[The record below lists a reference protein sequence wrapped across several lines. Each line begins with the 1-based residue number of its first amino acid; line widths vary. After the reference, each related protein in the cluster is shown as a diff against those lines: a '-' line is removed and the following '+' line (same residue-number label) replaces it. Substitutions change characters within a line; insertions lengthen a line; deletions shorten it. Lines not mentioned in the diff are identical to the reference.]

1 MFQLKE
7 KDNQNL
13 LSFMLLLRAI
23 SNIQNFQKV
32 ESEQKEYSMQNHLL
46 KIDYCQYINIKIYIK
61 VKFY

>member
-46 KIDYCQYINIKIYIK
+46 KIELLSIYK
-61 VKFY
+61 Y